1 MKDKKVYNILVVE
14 DNMGDFTIVEIFLTE
29 QMFDPVI
36 RHTIDFKQTAGYFNP
51 SEIVFDAILLDL
63 TLPDKDGQTLIDDM
77 LKISAGCPI
86 IVLTGYADVDFS
98 IHSISLGISDY
109 LIKDDLNATTLYKS
123 IIYAIE
129 RRKTA
134 SHLEE
139 YVIEIERQ
147 NKILK
152 DIAWVQSHVVR
163 APLARM
169 MAIVGLM
176 NLQKSTCPQFE
187 ELLVHFVESGNE
199 LDQIIRDISSK
210 TEKINLN

>member
-1 MKDKKVYNILVVE
+1 MKDKKVYRILVVE

-36 RHTIDFKQTAGYFNP
+36 RHTTNFKQTAGYFNLP
-51 SEIVFDAILLDL
+51 EIVFDAILLDL
-63 TLPDKDGQTLIDDM
+63 TLPDKGGQPLIDEM
-77 LKISAGCPI
+77 IKISAGCPI

-98 IHSISLGISDY
+98 IHSISQGISDY

-134 SHLEE
+134 CRLEE
-139 YVIEIERQ
+139 YVEEVEKQ
-147 NKILK
+147 NKILR

-169 MAIVGLM
+169 MAIVELM

-187 ELLVHFVESGNE
+187 ELLVHFVQSGEE
-199 LDQIIRDISSK
+199 LDKIIRDISLK
-210 TEKINLN
+210 TERINLN